1 VIRQEQF
8 DTPGSVEVMV
18 SNKLGDV
25 LLRTHSAPT
34 TEVELRR
41 EGSDGDE
48 VVEDARVEL
57 QNFGDNQRV
66 VVDVPKPSAFLWHNG
81 PDVVVT
87 VRLPEG
93 ASIDVETAA
102 GKVVGEGTLGAT
114 RARTA
119 SGSISLGPIV
129 GELVAQ
135 SASGDVM
142 IASVT
147 GGAEV
152 TTASGSVRCGP
163 LGKTVFVKT
172 ASGDVDVDS
181 VHDRMTA
188 QTASGDIVV
197 GHLRDGCDLKTVSGD
212 QRVREL
218 VAGKAE
224 FKTVSGD
231 LTISVA
237 RGTTVAID
245 AESLS
250 GSLSSEIDLSPDG
263 PDGEGRDQHGGPHAE
278 LRARTVSGDVRI
290 RRASA

>member
-1 VIRQEQF
+1 MIRQEQF

-102 GKVVGEGTLGAT
+102 GKVVGEGTLGTT

-119 SGSISLGPIV
+119 SGSISLGPID

-135 SASGDVM
+135 TRA
-142 IASVT
+142 VT
-147 GGAEV
+147 
-152 TTASGSVRCGP
+152 
-163 LGKTVFVKT
+163 
-172 ASGDVDVDS
+172 
-181 VHDRMTA
+181 
-188 QTASGDIVV
+188 
-197 GHLRDGCDLKTVSGD
+197 
-212 QRVREL
+212 
-218 VAGKAE
+218 
-224 FKTVSGD
+224 
-231 LTISVA
+231 
-237 RGTTVAID
+237 
-245 AESLS
+245 
-250 GSLSSEIDLSPDG
+250 
-263 PDGEGRDQHGGPHAE
+263 
-278 LRARTVSGDVRI
+278 
-290 RRASA
+290 